1 MLYRS
6 LVDPDL
12 NVQGQ
17 AGWCLTMTKS
27 VFRAPAGFRTAF
39 ISWQAAKYKHETREL
54 PNVAVPL
61 YFSWID
67 PSDGENVGHV
77 VAFIPGKG
85 FLSSPGKGFGQQW
98 FQSIVAVENYF
109 RCKFLGWTED
119 INGKRVAEAVASAV
133 PTPKPVVAPVVN
145 TGQGGDFK
153 VIVELAGYVNA
164 SDAANKANSN
174 SRVPAGDYKIF
185 KQANGMVNVTPDAS
199 QPGWWINPGDNQQ
212 PVPTRIVHHIVWGDT
227 LSQIAVNY
235 GVSQDDIM
243 RLNPSVTNPD
253 LIFAGQ
259 DLVIKG

>member
-1 MLYRS
+1 MSYKS

-12 NVQGQ
+12 TIQGM
-17 AGWCLTMTKS
+17 AGWCLSMTKS
-27 VFRAPAGFRTAF
+27 VFRAPAGYATAYK
-39 ISWQAAKYKHETREL
+39 SWLAAKHKHETREL

-67 PSDGENVGHV
+67 PSDGENVGHI
-77 VAFIPGKG
+77 VAWIPGKG
-85 FLSSPGKGFGQQW
+85 FLSSPGKGYGQQW
-98 FQSIVAVENYF
+98 FQSIVAVEKYF

-119 INGKRVAEAVASAV
+119 INGKRVAQWVADAV
-133 PTPKPVVAPVVN
+133 PAPKPVVAPRPN

-153 VIVELAGYVNA
+153 VVKELSGYVSA
-164 SDAANKANSN
+164 SDAANRSGSN

-185 KQANGMVNVTPDAS
+185 NQANGMVNVTRDVS

-212 PVPTRIVHHIVWGDT
+212 PAPTRIVHNIVWGDT

-243 RLNPSVTNPD
+243 RLNPSVTDPN